1 VDDVGGFVLAG
12 GKSARMGADKALLL
26 LDGENLLQRALRT
39 VAAVVPNPTIVGD
52 PVRYAS
58 FGEVIEDR
66 IPGCGPLGGIH
77 AAMYNTGS
85 DRNLVL
91 SVDMPLMTAEFLGW
105 LLEQSVN
112 GTQFATL
119 PRPAGRTQ
127 PLCAV
132 YRREM
137 LPTIEQALAAREY
150 KVDRVFTQVPTRYLS
165 DSEIRAAGFSE
176 EIFLN
181 VNTPEDFELLKHHIA
196 KGGPASAEVSSR

>member
-1 VDDVGGFVLAG
+1 
-12 GKSARMGADKALLL
+12 MGADKALLSL
-26 LDGENLLQRALRT
+26 GSENLLQRALRI
-39 VAAVVPNPTIVGD
+39 VAALCLNPIIVGD

-66 IPGCGPLGGIH
+66 VPGCGPLGGIH
-77 AAMYNTGS
+77 AALSTTGS
-85 DRNLVL
+85 QRNLIL
-91 SVDMPLMTAEFLGW
+91 SVDMPLMTTEFLGW

-112 GTQFATL
+112 GTQFATV
-119 PRPAGRTQ
+119 PRPAGRIQ

-137 LPTIEQALAAREY
+137 LPVLEQALAAGEY

-176 EIFLN
+176 DIFSN
-181 VNTPEDFELLKHHIA
+181 VNTPEDFELLKRHVA
-196 KGGPASAEVSSR
+196 EGGPASAEVSSR